1 MNEISIN
8 PPIFTECL
16 WFNNFICIDN
26 KSIFFSE
33 WYKNGIMF
41 FKDIINNDGSF
52 LTLDEFYEKFKFKP
66 SFLQYNSL
74 LSSIPNNWKKHVK
87 DKTHPPHSEGNIMH
101 SLSVQGKLIP
111 LSELKC
117 KDAYWILIN
126 SCKEITLCIQKW
138 SEIFEVEIPVSDYK
152 KIFNLPFQCCT
163 QTNAQS
169 LQLKILHR
177 IIVHNKSLFNMKL
190 IPSPNCNTDNCNEID
205 TIHHRY
211 FQCKSIQIFWK
222 DLIYWWQQHIEN
234 VNHLTMQDVIFGIYK
249 VKNVPLNYCILL
261 GKCFIHLIHSKSP
274 GKQIE
279 FIAFKNFLRNKLH
292 AKENYLCSKNQ
303 MLIFYEL
310 WQPILV
316 NL

>member
-1 MNEISIN
+1 M
-8 PPIFTECL
+8 
-16 WFNNFICIDN
+16 
-26 KSIFFSE
+26 
-33 WYKNGIMF
+33 
-41 FKDIINNDGSF
+41 
-52 LTLDEFYEKFKFKP
+52 
-66 SFLQYNSL
+66 
-74 LSSIPNNWKKHVK
+74 
-87 DKTHPPHSEGNIMH
+87 
-101 SLSVQGKLIP
+101 SVQGKLQP

-190 IPSPNCNTDNCNEID
+190 IPSPICNTGNCNQID

-222 DLIYWWQQHIEN
+222 DLIYWWQLRTEI
-234 VNHLTMQDVIFGIYK
+234 IFFRMK
-249 VKNVPLNYCILL
+249 
-261 GKCFIHLIHSKSP
+261 LIS
-274 GKQIE
+274 
-279 FIAFKNFLRNKLH
+279 
-292 AKENYLCSKNQ
+292 
-303 MLIFYEL
+303 
-310 WQPILV
+310 
-316 NL
+316 